1 MVKKKRKIMKVLII
15 DGKEYLHGRNVAIEY
30 KIPYS
35 TFKKYLYESN
45 IDYELFSGS
54 HWYKRNYS
62 TNSNEV
68 FRISKT

>member
-1 MVKKKRKIMKVLII
+1 MKVLII

-30 KIPYS
+30 EIPYS

-54 HWYKRNYS
+54 HWYEKEIILPIARRFSQYQKIKK
-62 TNSNEV
+62 EY
-68 FRISKT
+68 IAK